1 MVKSWSTVGE
11 ILVKM
16 AKSGS
21 TVGQQVH
28 SSVLPTQQPL
38 PLKRLEE
45 VKKKTARQ
53 GKWWL
58 CQTASA
64 KRETE
69 PKTGMSKNMQKR
81 MVPAGVKYT
90 LLGGSMLI
98 SHQSALY
105 RNKPSSRMAN
115 QRALSPPSCSKRL
128 RRKTKLAHSDSPRYL
143 SLSRIGILR
152 LQDRR
157 CCRHSMGRGFRQSS
171 ISTSL

>member
-45 VKKKTARQ
+45 VKKKT
-53 GKWWL
+53 
-58 CQTASA
+58 
-64 KRETE
+64 
-69 PKTGMSKNMQKR
+69 GMSKNMQKR

-98 SHQSALY
+98 SHQSVLY